1 MARNKAAAEE
11 EEAGQQAESEAAL
24 SGLGRRVRELRR
36 QNGWTLESLGRK
48 SGMSISALSKIENE
62 QVSASFD
69 TIVRIAR
76 AFDLTFEEFFRP
88 PSPHHSVP
96 GRRTTTKSNMGI
108 PFSTPNYDYSVH
120 SADLTHKGMIPLI
133 MRIRARQV
141 PPLSEWSSH
150 AGEEFIYVT
159 AGSLELHTEFYAPA
173 PLETGDSAYIDS
185 SMRHFFIST
194 SPEDATMLSICMTES
209 LTFND
214 VVIGRRPAE
223 DDNG

>member
-1 MARNKAAAEE
+1 MSKGKAAEE
-11 EEAGQQAESEAAL
+11 SVRTAAEAAASM

-36 QNGWTLESLGRK
+36 QNGWTLDSLGRK
-48 SGMSISALSKIENE
+48 SGLSISALSKIEND

-76 AFDLTFEEFFRP
+76 AFDLTFEEFFRS
-88 PSPHHSVP
+88 PSPLNPVI
-96 GRRTTTKSNMGI
+96 GRRTTTKRNSGI
-108 PFSTPNYDYSVH
+108 PFSTPHYDYEVH

-133 MRIRARQV
+133 MRIRARKV
-141 PPLSEWSSH
+141 PPLAEWSSH
-150 AGEEFIYVT
+150 GGEEFIYVT
-159 AGSLELHTEFYAPA
+159 GGSVELHTEFYAPA

-209 LTFND
+209 LTFDD
-214 VVIGRRPAE
+214 VVIGRRPQE
-223 DDNG
+223 DGGS

>member
-1 MARNKAAAEE
+1 MARSKAAAEE
-11 EEAGQQAESEAAL
+11 EEVRTPTEARASI

-36 QNGWTLESLGRK
+36 QNGWTLENLGRK
-48 SGMSISALSKIENE
+48 SGLSISALSKIENE

-69 TIVRIAR
+69 TIVRVAR
-76 AFDLTFEEFFRP
+76 AFDLSFEEFFRP
-88 PSPHHSVP
+88 PAPLNPVP
-96 GRRTTTKSNMGI
+96 GRRTTTARNGGI
-108 PFSTPNYDYSVH
+108 PFSTANYDYEVL

-133 MRIRARQV
+133 MRIRARKV
-141 PPLSEWSSH
+141 LPLAEWSSH

-159 AGSLELHTEFYAPA
+159 SGSLELHTEFYAPA
-173 PLETGDSAYIDS
+173 ALDTGDSAYIDS

-214 VVIGRRPAE
+214 VVIGRRPADE
-223 DDNG
+223 AGN